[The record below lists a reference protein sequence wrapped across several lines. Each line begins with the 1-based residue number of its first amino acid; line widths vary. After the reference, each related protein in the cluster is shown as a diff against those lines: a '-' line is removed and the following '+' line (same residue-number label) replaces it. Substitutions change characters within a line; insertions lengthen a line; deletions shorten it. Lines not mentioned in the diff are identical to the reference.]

1 VALTVLVTGAA
12 GFVGRNLCVA
22 LAARPDVTLLRFD
35 VQDPTR
41 SLDDAAAYAD
51 VVFHLAGVNRPH
63 DPEDFRR
70 GNTDSTVDL
79 CARLREAGRRAK
91 VVLSSSIHAD
101 GDTPY
106 GISKRHAEDA
116 VREYCR
122 ETSAAGV
129 VYRFKNLFG
138 KWSRP
143 DYNSVTATFCHRI
156 ARDLPIE
163 ISDPATVV
171 DLTYIDVVVGTLE
184 GELASL
190 DGGFRHAEALPSHQ
204 ITLGDLAA
212 LIRGFRESRRS
223 CLIPD
228 LSEPFV
234 QQLYG
239 TFLSFLPTDAFAY
252 PLKIHSD
259 ARGALAEFV
268 KGGSFGQI
276 FVSRTKPGVTRGHH
290 YHQTK
295 VEKFLV
301 IEGQAVIRFR
311 QIDGAA
317 VLEYPVDGREFRVV
331 DIPPGYTHSI
341 ENVGRDELI
350 TLFWASEVFD
360 PNRPDTSRMLV
371 HSESHAR

>member
-1 VALTVLVTGAA
+1 VALTALVTGAA

-35 VQDPTR
+35 VLDPTH
-41 SLDDAAAYAD
+41 SLDEAAAHAD
-51 VVFHLAGVNRPH
+51 IVFHLAGVNRPH
-63 DPEDFRR
+63 DPEDFKR
-70 GNTDSTVDL
+70 GNTDATVDL
-79 CARLREAGRRAK
+79 CGRLRVAGRRAK

-106 GISKRHAEDA
+106 GISKRHAEEA
-116 VREYCR
+116 LREYCR
-122 ETSAAGV
+122 ETGAAGV

-143 DYNSVTATFCHRI
+143 DYNSVTATFCHRL

-163 ISDPATVV
+163 ISDPANVV
-171 DLTYIDVVVGTLE
+171 DLTYIDDVVVALM
-184 GELASL
+184 GELTSL
-190 DGGFRHAEALPSHQ
+190 DGGFRHAGALPSHR

-212 LIRGFRESRRS
+212 LIRGFRESRSS

-252 PLKIHSD
+252 PLNIHSD

-317 VLEYPVDGREFRVV
+317 VLEYPVDGGEFRVV

-341 ENVGRDELI
+341 ENVGRGELI
-350 TLFWASEVFD
+350 TLFWASEIFD
-360 PNRPDTSRMLV
+360 PNRPDTSKMLV

>member
-12 GFVGRNLCVA
+12 GFVGRNLCAA
-22 LAARPDVTLLRFD
+22 LAPRTDLTLIRFD
-35 VQDPTR
+35 LQDPPR
-41 SLDDAAAYAD
+41 ALDDAAAPAD
-51 VVFHLAGVNRPH
+51 VVFHLAGVNRP
-63 DPEDFRR
+63 DDAGDFKR
-70 GNTDSTVDL
+70 GNTDTTVDL
-79 CARLREAGRRAK
+79 CRRLRQAGRRAK

-106 GISKRHAEDA
+106 GISKRAAESA
-116 VREYCR
+116 VYDYCR
-122 ETSAAGV
+122 ETGAAGV

-163 ISDPATVV
+163 ISDPSTVV
-171 DLTYIDVVVGTLE
+171 DLTYIDTVVAALTA
-184 GELASL
+184 ELASL
-190 DGGFRHAEALPSHQ
+190 EGGFRQAEPLVSHP

-212 LIRGFRESRRS
+212 RIRGFRELRMSGI
-223 CLIPD
+223 IPD
-228 LSEPFV
+228 LSEPFM
-234 QQLYG
+234 QQLFATY
-239 TFLSFLPTDAFAY
+239 LSFLPTNAFAY
-252 PLKIHSD
+252 PLNVNSD

-290 YHQTK
+290 YHSTK

-301 IEGQAVIRFR
+301 LEGEAVIRFR
-311 QIDGAA
+311 LIDSGE
-317 VLEYPVDGREFRVV
+317 VIEYPVEGRELRVV

-341 ENVGRDELI
+341 ENVGTGELI
-350 TLFWASEVFD
+350 TLFWASELFD
-360 PNRPDTSRMLV
+360 PNRPDTSRLPV
-371 HSESHAR
+371 HIELDAS